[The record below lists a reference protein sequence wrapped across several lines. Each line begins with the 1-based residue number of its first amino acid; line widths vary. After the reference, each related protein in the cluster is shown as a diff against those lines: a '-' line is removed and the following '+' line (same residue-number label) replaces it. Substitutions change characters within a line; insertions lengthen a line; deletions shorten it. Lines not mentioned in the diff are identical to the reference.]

1 MRRPNQPLSIEQFSS
16 LLLGA
21 PDGERC
27 MNAQFLLHLERA
39 VREIRREHRRPA
51 RHSSAAARAPQSV
64 PYGTELN

>member
-1 MRRPNQPLSIEQFSS
+1 MRRPNRPVSIEQFSS

-39 VREIRREHRRPA
+39 VREIRREHRHPTR
-51 RHSSAAARAPQSV
+51 RSAAAQRAPQSV
-64 PYGTELN
+64 PYGTELR